1 MQRSIW
7 LLAVLT
13 SFCLSPQALSA
24 QDAIGIEFVPPQ
36 AAAAL
41 VIRPDAIYNTPLL
54 QMVPWEVASVKSQE
68 LTGVKIQDVDSILLY
83 ATPPGVD
90 GRPTMGAVVRFAQ
103 KVELESLFPYWV
115 EAGQLAQ
122 NVRPDTNTRYLQGKE
137 SFPLDVVPVDEKT
150 YLMGMPYAIE
160 AMLKQHAEPAESQL
174 GNRVRQDLQPAEAQM
189 FLLVEPIREMSQFI
203 LADPNLA
210 AFPGLKD
217 LPQQLSHAQLI
228 GNLDLEKG
236 GITLVLTAR
245 SEGEAEQLEQTMV
258 GLLASSAKVARQMTQ
273 PKEPDSPEG
282 KAIQQYTE
290 RISRTLESA
299 LKPTRTGKQVTLTT
313 VGKPGTSPQ
322 VLLASGT
329 AFFMP
334 IVANARADA
343 YRSRSANN
351 LKQIMLAMHNFHDTF
366 QHMPRDSYDADGKP
380 LLSWRVHILPF
391 IEQSALYNQFH
402 LDEPWDSEHN
412 RELIKILPATYTT
425 PADQAMATEGR
436 TRYLRP
442 LGEGLPASEEGDL
455 KFQDITDGTSNTLAV
470 VEVPAT
476 NAVIWTRPGDF
487 NVDMTFPVQSL
498 LPGESKGVLGAR
510 YDGSVQNFLKE
521 SLSDDILKA
530 LLTHAGGEV
539 VDFRD

>member
-7 LLAVLT
+7 ILAVLS
-13 SFCLSPQALSA
+13 SFCLSPQALIA
-24 QDAIGIEFVPPQ
+24 QDAVGIEFVPPR
-36 AAAAL
+36 ATAAL
-41 VIRPDAIYNTPLL
+41 VVRPDAIYNTPLL
-54 QMVPWEVASVKSQE
+54 QMVPWEVASVKTQE
-68 LTGVKIQDVDSILLY
+68 FVGVKIQDVDSILLY
-83 ATPPGVD
+83 AMPPGVD
-90 GRPTMGAVVRFAQ
+90 GRPTLGAVVKFAE
-103 KVELESLFPYWV
+103 KVELESLFPNLV

-150 YLMGMPYAIE
+150 YLMGMPTAIE
-160 AMLKQHAEPAESQL
+160 DMLKQHAEPVESQL
-174 GNRVRQDLQPAEAQM
+174 ANRIRQDLQPAEIQM

-203 LADPNLA
+203 LADPKLA
-210 AFPGLKD
+210 EFPGLRD
-217 LPQQLSHAQLI
+217 LPQQLSYAQLI

-245 SEGEAEQLEQTMV
+245 SEGEAEQLEQTML
-258 GLLASSAKVARQMTQ
+258 GLLDSSARFARQMTQ
-273 PKEPDSPEG
+273 PREPDSAEG

-290 RISRTLESA
+290 RISRTLQSA
-299 LKPTRTGKQVTLTT
+299 LKPTRSGKQVTLTT
-313 VGKPGTSPQ
+313 AGKPGTSPQ

-334 IVANARADA
+334 VIASAKVDA
-343 YRSRSANN
+343 YRSRSINN
-351 LKQIMLAMHNFHDTF
+351 LKQIMLAMHNYYDTF
-366 QHMPRDSYDADGKP
+366 QHMPSDSYDEDGKP

-391 IEQSALYNQFH
+391 LDQVALYNQFH

-412 RELIKILPATYTT
+412 RKLIHTVPAQYTT
-425 PADQAMATEGR
+425 PVDQALATEGR

-442 LGEGLPASEEGDL
+442 LGEGLPASKEGEL

-470 VEVPAT
+470 VEVPAA
-476 NAVIWTRPGDF
+476 NAAIWTRPDDF
-487 NVDMTFPVQSL
+487 KVDMTFPIQSM
-498 LPGESKGVLGAR
+498 LPGDTKGMIGAR
-510 YDGSVQNFLKE
+510 YDGSVQNFLKK

-539 VDFRD
+539 ASYQD